1 MPPVDGEAGIP
12 ALEPVVLP
20 FGDDALL
27 VDLRVAATIRSAR
40 RARALASAIV
50 ALAESGEPALAGVGM
65 PVAAASSVLVPFA
78 QIERLDRHLDTI
90 SSTLREL
97 AGAIP
102 PDPPPPPDAREHV
115 LRVRYGGADG
125 EDLERVAAEAGM
137 TPDAVVRL
145 HGSVPYEVLFLG
157 FAPGFGYLGE
167 LPGALRLPR
176 LATPRVRVPGGSVA
190 IAGPLTAV
198 YPQAGP
204 GGWRLLGRTD
214 ARLFDPS
221 GAEPALLRPGDFVRF
236 VPA

>member
-1 MPPVDGEAGIP
+1 VPRVDGEAGIP
-12 ALEPVVLP
+12 PIEPVVLP

-27 VDLRVAATIRSAR
+27 VDLREAATIRAAR

-50 ALAESGEPALAGVGM
+50 ALAASGEPALAGVGM

-78 QIERLDRHLDTI
+78 QVEHLDCDLDII
-90 SSTLREL
+90 SSTLRKL
-97 AGAIP
+97 AATIP
-102 PDPPPPPDAREHV
+102 TDPPPPPDAREHIIH
-115 LRVRYGGADG
+115 VRYGGADG
-125 EDLERVAAEAGM
+125 EDLERVAVDAGL

-145 HGSVPYEVLFLG
+145 HGSVAYEVLFLG

-176 LATPRVRVPGGSVA
+176 LATPRVHVPGGSVA

-221 GAEPALLRPGDFVRF
+221 GAEPTLLRPGDLVRF